1 MIPSNSQNEM
11 LRDVYTTMKH
21 ESFLRKCNK
30 TSQTQHVPNCNLMSS
45 IPNLKPVLP
54 PAFFISIVGKTILP
68 ACQAENLGAVLESSL
83 SHPHRFCQESSLA
96 LPEIISR
103 VGTVLITSTTP
114 TLVWVTIISH
124 LDQSNGLLT
133 GMFLLLSSLTIWSQ
147 SFSHIMSLLCWEPTS
162 SSPFHSEQKPKSL
175 QWLTSPYLIWSFG
188 SYVLLLSLLFTQLIH
203 TGFLAIPQ
211 KTSGTPLL

>member
-1 MIPSNSQNEM
+1 MRCWEMFIPRWNMSLSSGSVIRHPRLNM
-11 LRDVYTTMKH
+11 
-21 ESFLRKCNK
+21 
-30 TSQTQHVPNCNLMSS
+30 SQTAIWCPPYPTWNLFC
-45 IPNLKPVLP
+45 PQP
-54 PAFFISIVGKTILP
+54 
-68 ACQAENLGAVLESSL
+68 SL
-83 SHPHRFCQESSLA
+83 SQLLEKPSFQPVRLKTLELSLSLLCLTPHRFCQESSLA

-103 VGTVLITSTTP
+103 VGTLLITSTTP

-188 SYVLLLSLLFTQLIH
+188 TYVLLLSLSFTQLIH